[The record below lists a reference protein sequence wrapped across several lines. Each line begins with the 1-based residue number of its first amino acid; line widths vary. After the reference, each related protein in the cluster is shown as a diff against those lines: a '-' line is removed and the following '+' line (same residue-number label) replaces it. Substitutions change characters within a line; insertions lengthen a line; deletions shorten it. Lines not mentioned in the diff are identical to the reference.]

1 MKKLIIT
8 GPESSGKTTLFH
20 QLINFYNIKGVH
32 EYAREYI
39 DNLNRVYNYKDIL
52 EIAKVQFNNELK
64 IYNCNQNFLV
74 SDTDLLTL
82 EIWCEVKYK
91 KCHSFIYDNLR
102 KYLPDIYFLCS
113 PDIPWEFD
121 SQRENPNN
129 RLELFKIYENK
140 IKSLGVDYHIIK
152 GDKAIRLNSVKTTIN
167 NIINS

>member
-64 IYNCNQNFLV
+64 IYNCNQNFLI

-91 KCHSFIYDNLR
+91 KCHSFISDNLR
-102 KYLPDIYFLCS
+102 KYLPDFYFLCS

-121 SQRENPNN
+121 SQRENPHN
-129 RLELFKIYENK
+129 RFELFNIYENK
-140 IKSLGVDYHIIK
+140 IKSLGVDYYIIK
-152 GDKAIRLNSVKTTIN
+152 GDKNIRVNNVKTTIN